1 MDSPAFVPRIKGE
14 MRRLRTTALT
24 LCLVAAAQS
33 LRFAQGV
40 YVPPAHVVIVG
51 TSVAVVALGFVTPRL
66 RRNQV
71 LYTPEPGSLTGQVI
85 LITGGTSG
93 LGLESAKRLA
103 VSGATL
109 VVTSRTH
116 EKGKAAVDD
125 VATYLQNQGIKNE
138 NVSYKVLQLDD
149 LNSIRSA
156 VESWVDIDRVDVLLL
171 NAGVMACREREI
183 TPDGFERQI
192 QTNHLGHFLLTALL
206 SPRLTP
212 NARIIAV
219 SSAAY
224 KLSLLSGMD
233 FDYIWKAEKYS
244 PWKSYSQSKLA
255 NILFVQ
261 VSAFL
266 CEGSHRKIGNVLS
279 TSPER
284 ATGIITLTLIA
295 SHTGASASRR
305 AIPLELD
312 GRRLASRH
320 GCNRD
325 WPAFLHRYRQ
335 LRANP
340 SRGRKSCNE
349 GVGVVDEPRD

>member
-1 MDSPAFVPRIKGE
+1 
-14 MRRLRTTALT
+14 MRRLRTTTLI
-24 LCLVAAAQS
+24 LCLVAAAQR

-40 YVPPAHVVIVG
+40 YFPPAHLVIVG

-66 RRNQV
+66 QRNQV
-71 LYTPEPGSLTGQVI
+71 LYTPEPGSLSGQVI

-103 VSGATL
+103 VSGAK
-109 VVTSRTH
+109 VVLTSRSH
-116 EKGKAAVDD
+116 KKGEAALDV

-156 VESWVDIDRVDVLLL
+156 VESWVDIDHVDVLML

-183 TPDGFERQI
+183 TPEGFERQF
-192 QTNHLGHFLLTALL
+192 QTNHLGHFLLTAIL

-212 NARIIAV
+212 NARIVVV

-233 FDYIWKAEKYS
+233 FDYVWKAEKYR

-261 VSAFL
+261 VSIFL
-266 CEGSHRKIGNVLS
+266 CETSHSIGNVRHKPRSS
-279 TSPER
+279 T
-284 ATGIITLTLIA
+284 
-295 SHTGASASRR
+295 
-305 AIPLELD
+305 
-312 GRRLASRH
+312 
-320 GCNRD
+320 
-325 WPAFLHRYRQ
+325 
-335 LRANP
+335 
-340 SRGRKSCNE
+340 
-349 GVGVVDEPRD
+349 